1 MGRGDSLFWFS
12 LTACLRTTS
21 ATWLTWLQTCLCSPP
36 STSNTTT
43 CSASSRSLTISSSI
57 EGYDC
62 QSVLCF
68 WVSKNVMIVGYKST
82 IIILSN
88 HPSYFSGYKS
98 PKFTLLYNCYMS
110 QQLCK
115 KVGSL
120 YILQWQYSYTI
131 VIASISRKDTQQKN
145 AYNNFFTYFFA
156 FQAKIR
162 TLMEIFLPQLIFFP
176 HCTQKSVH

>member
-62 QSVLCF
+62 LSVLCF

-88 HPSYFSGYKS
+88 HPSYYSGYKS
-98 PKFTLLYNCYMS
+98 PKFTLLYNCYVS
-110 QQLCK
+110 QQITL
-115 KVGSL
+115 
-120 YILQWQYSYTI
+120 
-131 VIASISRKDTQQKN
+131 QKN
-145 AYNNFFTYFFA
+145 AYNNFFMYIFV

-162 TLMEIFLPQLIFFP
+162 KLMEIFLPQLIFY
-176 HCTQKSVH
+176 HCIQKSVH